1 MSMAQFVSLGPRIF
15 SSENADLDKNLDCEG
30 LFLSMTVSPVLV
42 KHITTIFI
50 FTSLPYNF
58 HP

>member
-42 KHITTIFI
+42 KHISI
-50 FTSLPYNF
+50 
-58 HP
+58 